1 MMQIAERK
9 GKYMIKSMT
18 GYGRAAQTIDGMA
31 ITVEIKS
38 VNHRYFEFSSRS
50 PRAYGF
56 LDEKLKSFVQSMVSR
71 GKVECYVQIEALEQA
86 DVQVQLN
93 ASLAQG
99 YLQAFDELSNRFGLE
114 NDVRVSTLS
123 RYSDIFSIHKA
134 EADEEKVWNA
144 VRAVAED
151 ALTRFVDMRVREGER
166 LRADVLARADAIL
179 EHVAFVESRSPETV
193 REYNDKLL
201 SRMQTVLEGAQ
212 VDEQRILLE
221 AAIYADK
228 VAVAEETVR
237 LRSHIDQLRDFFNAE
252 EAVGRKLDFLV
263 QEINREANTIGSKAQ
278 DVEIARR
285 VIDIKAEVEKIREQI
300 QNIE

>member
-1 MMQIAERK
+1 MEC
-9 GKYMIKSMT
+9 G
-18 GYGRAAQTIDGMA
+18 
-31 ITVEIKS
+31 
-38 VNHRYFEFSSRS
+38 
-50 PRAYGF
+50 
-56 LDEKLKSFVQSMVSR
+56 VQSESR
-71 GKVECYVQIEALEQA
+71 EEAE
-86 DVQVQLN
+86 VQVQLN

-99 YLQAFDELSNRFGLE
+99 YLKAFSELAVRFGIE

-123 RYSDIFSIHKA
+123 RFSDIFSIRKA
-134 EADEEKVWNA
+134 EADEEKIWDA
-144 VRAVAED
+144 VRTVTAE
-151 ALTRFVDMRVREGER
+151 ALERFVEMRAREGER
-166 LRADVLARADAIL
+166 LRADVLSRADAIL
-179 EHVAFVESRSPETV
+179 SHVAYIESRSPETV
-193 REYNDKLL
+193 REYNEKLL
-201 SRMQTVLEGAQ
+201 ARMQTVLESAQ

-221 AAIYADK
+221 AAIFADK

-237 LRSHIDQLRDFFNAE
+237 LRSHIDQLREFFNAE

>member
-1 MMQIAERK
+1 
-9 GKYMIKSMT
+9 MIKSMT
-18 GYGRAAQTIDGMA
+18 GYGRAAQTIAGMA
-31 ITVEIKS
+31 VAVEIKS
-38 VNHRYFEFSSRS
+38 VNHRYFEFSSRT

-56 LDEKLKSFVQSMVSR
+56 LDEKLKSFIQSAVSR
-71 GKVECYVQIEALEQA
+71 GKVECSVQIESLEEA
-86 DVQVQLN
+86 EVQVHLN

-99 YLQAFDELSNRFGLE
+99 YLQAFSELAVRFGLE

-123 RYSDIFSIHKA
+123 RFSDIFSIHKT
-134 EADEEKVWNA
+134 EADEEKIWDA
-144 VRAVAED
+144 VRTVTAQ
-151 ALTRFVDMRVREGER
+151 ALERFIEMRTREGER
-166 LRADVLARADAIL
+166 LRTDVLSRAETIL
-179 EHVAFVESRSPETV
+179 SNVEYIESRSPETV
-193 REYNDKLL
+193 REYNEKLL
-201 SRMQTVLEGAQ
+201 ARMQNVLESAQ

-221 AAIYADK
+221 AAIFADK

-237 LRSHIDQLRDFFNAE
+237 LRSHIDQLREFFNAE

>member
-1 MMQIAERK
+1 
-9 GKYMIKSMT
+9 MIKSMT
-18 GYGRAAQTIDGMA
+18 GYGRAAETIAGMA
-31 ITVEIKS
+31 VTVEIKS
-38 VNHRYFEFSSRS
+38 VNHRYFEFSSRT

-56 LDEKLKSFVQSMVSR
+56 LDEKLKSFIQSAVSR
-71 GKVECYVQIEALEQA
+71 GKVECSVQIESLEEA
-86 DVQVQLN
+86 EVQVHLN

-99 YLQAFDELSNRFGLE
+99 YLQAFSELGVRFGLE

-123 RYSDIFSIHKA
+123 RFSDIFSIHKT
-134 EADEEKVWNA
+134 EADEEKIWDA
-144 VRAVAED
+144 VRTVTAQ
-151 ALTRFVDMRVREGER
+151 ALERFIAMRAREGER
-166 LRADVLARADAIL
+166 LRADVLSRADAIL
-179 EHVAFVESRSPETV
+179 DHVAFIESRSPETV
-193 REYNDKLL
+193 REYNEKLL
-201 SRMQTVLEGAQ
+201 SRMQTVLESTQ
-212 VDEQRILLE
+212 IDEQRILLE

-237 LRSHIDQLRDFFNAE
+237 LRSHIDQLREFFNSE

-285 VIDIKAEVEKIREQI
+285 VIDVKAEVEKIREQI

>member
-1 MMQIAERK
+1 
-9 GKYMIKSMT
+9 MIKSMT
-18 GYGRAAQTIDGMA
+18 GYGRAAQTIAGLA
-31 ITVEIKS
+31 VTVEIKS
-38 VNHRYFEFSSRS
+38 VNHRYFEFSSRT

-56 LDEKLKSFVQSMVSR
+56 LDEKLKSFIQTAVSR
-71 GKVECYVQIEALEQA
+71 GKVECSVQIESLEEA
-86 DVQVQLN
+86 EVQVHLN

-99 YLQAFDELSNRFGLE
+99 YLQAFSELAVRFGLE
-114 NDVRVSTLS
+114 NDTRVSTLS

-134 EADEEKVWNA
+134 EADEEKIWDA
-144 VRAVAED
+144 VRTVTTE
-151 ALTRFVDMRVREGER
+151 ALDRFIEMRVREGER
-166 LRADVLARADAIL
+166 LRTDVLSRADAIL
-179 EHVAFVESRSPETV
+179 SHVEYIESRSPETV
-193 REYNDKLL
+193 REYNEKLL
-201 SRMQTVLEGAQ
+201 ARMQTVLESTQ

-237 LRSHIDQLRDFFNAE
+237 LRSHIDQLREFFNAE

>member
-1 MMQIAERK
+1 
-9 GKYMIKSMT
+9 MIKSMT
-18 GYGRAAQTIDGMA
+18 GYGRAAETIAGMA
-31 ITVEIKS
+31 VTVEIKS
-38 VNHRYFEFSSRS
+38 VNHRYFEFSSRT

-56 LDEKLKSFVQSMVSR
+56 LDEKLKSFIQSAVSR
-71 GKVECYVQIEALEQA
+71 GKVECSVQIESLKEAE
-86 DVQVQLN
+86 VQVHLN

-99 YLQAFDELSNRFGLE
+99 YLQAFSELGVRFGLE

-123 RYSDIFSIHKA
+123 RFSDIFSIHKT
-134 EADEEKVWNA
+134 EADEEKIWDA
-144 VRAVAED
+144 VRTVTAQ
-151 ALTRFVDMRVREGER
+151 ALERFIAMRAREGER
-166 LRADVLARADAIL
+166 LRADVLSRADAIL
-179 EHVAFVESRSPETV
+179 DHVAFIESRSPETV
-193 REYNDKLL
+193 REYNEKLL
-201 SRMQTVLEGAQ
+201 SRMQTVLESTQ
-212 VDEQRILLE
+212 IDEQRILLE

-237 LRSHIDQLRDFFNAE
+237 LRSHIDQLREFFNSE

-285 VIDIKAEVEKIREQI
+285 VIDVKAEVEKIREQI

>member
-1 MMQIAERK
+1 
-9 GKYMIKSMT
+9 MIKSMT
-18 GYGRAAQTIDGMA
+18 GYGRAAETIAGMA
-31 ITVEIKS
+31 VTVEIKS
-38 VNHRYFEFSSRS
+38 VNHRYFEFSSRT

-56 LDEKLKSFVQSMVSR
+56 LDEKLKSFIQSAVSR
-71 GKVECYVQIEALEQA
+71 GKVECSVQIESLEEA
-86 DVQVQLN
+86 EVQVHLN

-99 YLQAFDELSNRFGLE
+99 YLQAFSELGVRFGLE

-123 RYSDIFSIHKA
+123 RLSDIFSIHKT
-134 EADEEKVWNA
+134 EADEEKIWDA
-144 VRAVAED
+144 VRTVTAQ
-151 ALTRFVDMRVREGER
+151 ALERFIAMRAREGER
-166 LRADVLARADAIL
+166 LRADVLSRADAIL
-179 EHVAFVESRSPETV
+179 DHVAFIESRSPETV
-193 REYNDKLL
+193 REYNEKLL
-201 SRMQTVLEGAQ
+201 SRMQTVLESTQ
-212 VDEQRILLE
+212 IDEQRILLE

-237 LRSHIDQLRDFFNAE
+237 LRSHIDQLREFFNSE

-285 VIDIKAEVEKIREQI
+285 VIDVKAEVEKIREQI

>member
-1 MMQIAERK
+1 
-9 GKYMIKSMT
+9 MIRSMT
-18 GYGRAAQTIDGMA
+18 GYGRASDTLDGMA

-38 VNHRYFEFSSRS
+38 VNHRYFEFSSRT

-56 LDEKLKSFVQSMVSR
+56 LDEKLKSYVQSRVSR
-71 GKVECYVQIEALEQA
+71 GKVECYVQIDALEEA
-86 DVQVQLN
+86 DVQVLLN

-99 YLQAFDELSNRFGLE
+99 YLKAFEELHERFGLD

-123 RYSDIFSIHKA
+123 RYSDIFTLHK
-134 EADEEKVWNA
+134 EQADEDKIWNA
-144 VRAVAED
+144 VQTVAKQAVD
-151 ALTRFVDMRVREGER
+151 RFIEMRLREGER
-166 LRADVLARADAIL
+166 LTQDVLSRADAIL
-179 EHVAFVESRSPETV
+179 SHVAFIESRSPETV
-193 REYNDKLL
+193 REYNEKLL
-201 SRMQTVLEGAQ
+201 QRMQTVLENTQ
-212 VDEQRILLE
+212 IDEQRILLE

-237 LRSHIDQLRDFFNAE
+237 LRSHIDQLREFFTSQ

-278 DVEIARR
+278 DVEIARH
-285 VIDIKAEVEKIREQI
+285 VIDVKAEVEKIREQI

>member
-1 MMQIAERK
+1 
-9 GKYMIKSMT
+9 
-18 GYGRAAQTIDGMA
+18 MA
-31 ITVEIKS
+31 VTVEIKS
-38 VNHRYFEFSSRS
+38 VNHRYFEFSSRT

-56 LDEKLKSFVQSMVSR
+56 LDEKLKNFVQTAVSR
-71 GKVECYVQIEALEQA
+71 GKVECSVQIESLEEA
-86 DVQVQLN
+86 EVQVQLN
-93 ASLAQG
+93 TSLAQG
-99 YLQAFDELSNRFGLE
+99 YLKAFSELAVRFGLE

-123 RYSDIFSIHKA
+123 RFSDVFSIHKT
-134 EADEEKVWNA
+134 EADEEKVWDA
-144 VRAVAED
+144 VRTVTAE
-151 ALTRFVDMRVREGER
+151 ALERFIAMRVREGER
-166 LRADVLARADAIL
+166 LRADVLSRADAIL
-179 EHVAFVESRSPETV
+179 SHVEYIESRSPETV
-193 REYNDKLL
+193 REYNEKLL
-201 SRMQTVLEGAQ
+201 ARMQTVLESAQ

-237 LRSHIDQLRDFFNAE
+237 LRSHIDQLREFFNAE

-285 VIDIKAEVEKIREQI
+285 VIDVKAEVEKIREQI